1 VVAVIWLLVVPSIAA
16 AELMIA
22 KVDRTVVRVAVLG
35 ADASAS
41 LLVEIGTTVIVVT
54 VVVVEV
60 VMVV

>member
-1 VVAVIWLLVVPSIAA
+1 
-16 AELMIA
+16 MIA